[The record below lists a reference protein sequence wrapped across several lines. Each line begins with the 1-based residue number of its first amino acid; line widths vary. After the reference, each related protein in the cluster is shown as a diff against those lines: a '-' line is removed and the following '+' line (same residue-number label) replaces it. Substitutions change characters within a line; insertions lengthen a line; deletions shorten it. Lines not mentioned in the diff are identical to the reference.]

1 MSIVG
6 YTEEFLKEKSY
17 LAQGEY
23 KTVQIDSENR
33 EFLCE

>member
-23 KTVQIDSENR
+23 KTVEINS
-33 EFLCE
+33 